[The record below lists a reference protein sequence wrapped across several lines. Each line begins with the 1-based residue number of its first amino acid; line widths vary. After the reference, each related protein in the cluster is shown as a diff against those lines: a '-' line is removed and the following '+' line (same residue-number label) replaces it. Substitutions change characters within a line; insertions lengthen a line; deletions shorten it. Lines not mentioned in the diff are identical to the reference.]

1 VKDVSLAAH
10 ARLVGAEAM
19 KIRTTQ
25 AWWLFVVGFPVISAA
40 AVFMNSLDNNSQL
53 HPPKDAADYAQM
65 VKLVPSLRS
74 PAGAAAMVAG
84 MMTSGQFLLVLM
96 TLMLGV
102 HVMTSEFGMRTVT
115 STFLVEPR
123 RSRVVLAK
131 LVASGLFGAAFWVMA
146 TMLGGVA
153 TSLFLA
159 AEHLPASA
167 FGSSV
172 VVRAVLMGLLAFV
185 LWGIF
190 GLGLGAVLRN
200 QVIAVVA
207 AIGVYVGGFILVEGI
222 VHLLYHV
229 WHSSWLLGLAVLA
242 PAEATNVMLTAGQAF
257 RGAPPWWA
265 GALVLT
271 GYCAAL
277 AAGGVAAIRRL
288 DIG

>member
-1 VKDVSLAAH
+1 MKGAGLVAH
-10 ARLVGAEAM
+10 ARLVSAEAM
-19 KIRTTQ
+19 KIRTTR
-25 AWWLFVVGFPVISAA
+25 AWWLFVIGFPVISAA
-40 AVFMNSLDNNSQL
+40 AVFMNSQGNDSQL
-53 HPPKDAADYAQM
+53 HPPKDATDYAQL
-65 VKLVPSLRS
+65 VKLGPYLRS
-74 PAGAAAMVAG
+74 PAGAAATAAS
-84 MMTSGQFLLVLM
+84 MMTSGQFLLVLI

-102 HVMTSEFGMRTVT
+102 HVMTSEFGARTVT
-115 STFLVEPR
+115 STFLAEPR

-131 LVASGLFGAAFWVMA
+131 LVLSGLFGAAFWVIA
-146 TMLGGVA
+146 TAAGGIA
-153 TSLFLA
+153 TPLFLA

-185 LWGIF
+185 LWGVF

-207 AIGVYVGGFILVEGI
+207 AIGVYAGGFIVAEGI
-222 VHLLYHV
+222 AHLLYYV

-257 RGAPPWWA
+257 QGAPPWWA
-265 GALVLT
+265 GTLVLT
-271 GYCAAL
+271 GYCVAL
-277 AAGGVAAIRRL
+277 AAVGVAAIRRL